1 MADFWHK
8 YESGTC
14 SSMWIYHEC
23 LSDLRDM
30 LFWGQLRN
38 ADFKN
43 LPFITTRYITCLE
56 KQLNSLILEQMILQ
70 MQLDRLIEQL
80 KDLDVKDELYENFDT
95 NTSVAATASST
106 HFQWK
111 LWEPKIHKQ
120 WSPAFRRMVRT
131 VLTVCYRKKKT
142 GVGLP
147 KHIWIIALSF
157 CGFNHAESAPLE
169 NLDKKTEPL
178 WYIPQNFEIFI
189 SPIPDEH
196 IFEDNNV
203 PKPVSSNILFDE
215 KINNQNNNEF
225 NIFED
230 IRRWVGITTI
240 LSAILFI
247 I

>member
-1 MADFWHK
+1 MNQRRQKYIERIEKGIEDSKERIYYLKNDIYQKKKSISSEFEVIPISPLYKSLADFWHK

-14 SSMWIYHEC
+14 SSMWIYHES

-43 LPFITTRYITCLE
+43 LPFITTRYITYLE

-111 LWEPKIHKQ
+111 LWKPIMHKQ
-120 WSPAFRRMVRT
+120 WSPAFR
-131 VLTVCYRKKKT
+131 
-142 GVGLP
+142 
-147 KHIWIIALSF
+147 
-157 CGFNHAESAPLE
+157 
-169 NLDKKTEPL
+169 
-178 WYIPQNFEIFI
+178 
-189 SPIPDEH
+189 
-196 IFEDNNV
+196 
-203 PKPVSSNILFDE
+203 
-215 KINNQNNNEF
+215 
-225 NIFED
+225 
-230 IRRWVGITTI
+230 
-240 LSAILFI
+240 
-247 I
+247 